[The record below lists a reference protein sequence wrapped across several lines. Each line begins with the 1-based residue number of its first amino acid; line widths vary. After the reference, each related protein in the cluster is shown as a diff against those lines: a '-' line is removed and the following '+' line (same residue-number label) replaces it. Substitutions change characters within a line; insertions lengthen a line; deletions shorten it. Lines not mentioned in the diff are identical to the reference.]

1 MLWEMR
7 LRPRQWLIRGN
18 WKQLA
23 PDDAYLSCEYSLRPG
38 EEMVVMGQGEEEG
51 ANTRW
56 QIMTFDVS

>member
-7 LRPRQWLIRGN
+7 LRSRHWLMRRD

-23 PDDAYLSCEYSLRPG
+23 PDDAYLSCEYSSCLPG
-38 EEMVVMGQGEEEG
+38 VEER
-51 ANTRW
+51 ANAAW